1 MSQGK
6 TCGKRC
12 AFLYKALTTT
22 PLFRGYNAAE
32 VEKICGLLKARLKHY
47 AARAIVVSSYRRS
60 VPSRRSIM
68 RRVRLS
74 STNAWR

>member
-1 MSQGK
+1 MRKSHSCGGAMSQGK

-32 VEKICGLLKARLKHY
+32 VEKICGLLKAR
-47 AARAIVVSSYRRS
+47 RGERGG
-60 VPSRRSIM
+60 VPRGTGRPIEE
-68 RRVRLS
+68 
-74 STNAWR
+74 